1 MRTHS
6 KWASLI
12 LPLALYGVG
21 MVCVFAYESDWTA
34 KQTWA
39 VVLTGVIL
47 IWYTWET
54 MLLRQLAT
62 IQREAQM
69 RPFVVFRS
77 EGGNYVVENIG
88 TAAALDVR
96 LDATTIEAPGL
107 KMDIVFPNPVSL
119 LKAGSLAE
127 LGVEVKINGK
137 VVDPVFAEH
146 LDAQHAVL
154 DIDVHIR
161 FKNIEGKDYSL
172 VETISPKT
180 VTIKGFRNES
190 AL

>member
-1 MRTHS
+1 MRS
-6 KWASLI
+6 YKKWASLFV
-12 LPLALYGVG
+12 PLILYGIG
-21 MVCVFAYESDWTA
+21 MVCVFTYEADWTA

-39 VVLTGVIL
+39 VILTGAIL

-54 MLLRQLAT
+54 MLLRHVAT
-62 IQREAQM
+62 LQREAQL
-69 RPFVVFRS
+69 RPFVVFRA
-77 EGGNYVVENIG
+77 EAGKYVVENIG

-96 LDATTIEAPGL
+96 IDSTRIEAPGL
-107 KMDIVFPNPVSL
+107 DMDIAFPNPVPL
-119 LKAGSLAE
+119 LKANSVAE
-127 LGVEVKINGK
+127 LNVEVKINGK
-137 VVDPVFAEH
+137 TADPVFAVH
-146 LDAQHAVL
+146 FDPVSAIL
-154 DIDVHIR
+154 DIDVHIH